1 MLLNLQIPDEVDVAD
16 MLSGKP
22 EVIVEIAESEIPTS
36 QAAEII
42 EQCMQND
49 NSTSFPFG
57 NTDVQSDMTALY
69 DQSSA
74 GNGEVT
80 SAPHTTD
87 SIDNLLANLA
97 EDNANSLPSG
107 DDDTLF
113 TTAADNHHSGNVKP
127 NTDVIGNGTPTDP
140 VFVTD
145 KIEEQDVNAEL
156 KVEVLIAGPVLDNNL
171 KDEKM
176 DVDSSETNSAVAIA
190 EDLPNGGASDN
201 SQSTKVDVDA
211 EMVSEDELPA
221 PSQEKVDD
229 AEEVS
234 DEELPGPQVAELP
247 ADTEVVSEDEL
258 PTSNKAKRKADEGY
272 DPGSPTESS
281 ETPEKKIKSEDA
293 DGEGNS
299 TLYLHYPVIY
309 SVLYYIFQKF
319 PTARTKIRK
328 KIRKRKRKRK
338 YCQT

>member
-1 MLLNLQIPDEVDVAD
+1 MADV
-16 MLSGKP
+16 LSEKP
-22 EVIVEIAESEIPTS
+22 VVIVD
-36 QAAEII
+36 AAETI
-42 EQCMQND
+42 EQCMQNE

-57 NTDVQSDMTALY
+57 NNDVQSDMTALY

-74 GNGEVT
+74 GNGEVN

-113 TTAADNHHSGNVKP
+113 TTAAENNLSGNVK
-127 NTDVIGNGTPTDP
+127 NKIIGNGANIDLVGETIVVEQVDVADISIADP
-140 VFVTD
+140 VTVPIND
-145 KIEEQDVNAEL
+145 SE
-156 KVEVLIAGPVLDNNL
+156 

-176 DVDSSETNSAVAIA
+176 DFDSSETSSSAVAIA
-190 EDLPNGGASDN
+190 EDLQNGGGIDN

-281 ETPEKKIKSEDA
+281 ETPEKKIKSDDI
-293 DGEGNS
+293 DGDGNQ
-299 TLYLHYPVIY
+299 TLYRHIVLHID
-309 SVLYYIFQKF
+309 SGFS
-319 PTARTKIRK
+319 
-328 KIRKRKRKRK
+328 
-338 YCQT
+338 

>member
-1 MLLNLQIPDEVDVAD
+1 
-16 MLSGKP
+16 MLSAKT
-22 EVIVEIAESEIPTS
+22 EVIVEAAESEIPTS
-36 QAAEII
+36 QATEII
-42 EQCMQND
+42 EQNE

-57 NTDVQSDMTALY
+57 NSDVQSDMTALY

-113 TTAADNHHSGNVKP
+113 TAAENNHSADVKAKS
-127 NTDVIGNGTPTDP
+127 DIIGNGTTIES
-140 VFVTD
+140 VLVATN
-145 KIEEQDVNAEL
+145 IVEEQVLIAEL
-156 KVEVLIAGPVLDNNL
+156 NAEVLIADPVIVQIDNFGRA
-171 KDEKM
+171 DKM
-176 DVDSSETNSAVAIA
+176 DVDSSETSSAVAIA
-190 EDLPNGGASDN
+190 EDLPNGGGSDN

-293 DGEGNS
+293 DGEGKYSLPISIHN
-299 TLYLHYPVIY
+299 TL
-309 SVLYYIFQKF
+309 S
-319 PTARTKIRK
+319 
-328 KIRKRKRKRK
+328 
-338 YCQT
+338 

>member
-1 MLLNLQIPDEVDVAD
+1 MQTPDELDVAD
-16 MLSGKP
+16 VLSERP
-22 EVIVEIAESEIPTS
+22 EVIVEAAESEITTS
-36 QAAEII
+36 QATEII
-42 EQCMQND
+42 EQCLQNE

-57 NTDVQSDMTALY
+57 TNDVQSDMTALY

-80 SAPHTTD
+80 GAPHTTD

-113 TTAADNHHSGNVKP
+113 TTALENNHSGDVK
-127 NTDVIGNGTPTDP
+127 TESDVIGNGTLVTEKIAEHQINTESYTDP
-140 VFVTD
+140 ATVR
-145 KIEEQDVNAEL
+145 I
-156 KVEVLIAGPVLDNNL
+156 DNIV

-176 DVDSSETNSAVAIA
+176 DVDSSETSSAVAIA
-190 EDLPNGGASDN
+190 EDLPNGSGSDN
-201 SQSTKVDVDA
+201 SRSTKVDVDA

-281 ETPEKKIKSEDA
+281 ETPEKKIKSEDV
-293 DGEGNS
+293 DGEGN
-299 TLYLHYPVIY
+299 
-309 SVLYYIFQKF
+309 
-319 PTARTKIRK
+319 
-328 KIRKRKRKRK
+328 
-338 YCQT
+338 

>member
-1 MLLNLQIPDEVDVAD
+1 MAGV
-16 MLSGKP
+16 LSEKP
-22 EVIVEIAESEIPTS
+22 EVAAGSEIPTC
-36 QAAEII
+36 QAAENN
-42 EQCMQND
+42 EQCIQNE

-57 NTDVQSDMTALY
+57 NNEVQSDMTALY

-113 TTAADNHHSGNVKP
+113 TTAAENNHSG
-127 NTDVIGNGTPTDP
+127 DIIGNGTTNDT
-140 VFVTD
+140 VLVV
-145 KIEEQDVNAEL
+145 EHVVNAA
-156 KVEVLIAGPVLDNNL
+156 VQIDDNA
-171 KDEKM
+171 KAEKM
-176 DVDSSETNSAVAIA
+176 DVDSEASSALAIA
-190 EDLPNGGASDN
+190 EDLPNGGGSDN

-293 DGEGNS
+293 DGEGN
-299 TLYLHYPVIY
+299 
-309 SVLYYIFQKF
+309 
-319 PTARTKIRK
+319 
-328 KIRKRKRKRK
+328 
-338 YCQT
+338 